1 MKHKLK
7 IFPAFFDAVVSGEKN
22 FEVRDNNDR
31 GFKHGDIVRLCEF
44 TKEGMYTGREIEKR
58 ITYVS
63 NYGQL
68 DGYVVFG
75 MADVVP
81 NVEGEPGRDKL

>member
-7 IFPAFFDAVVSGEKN
+7 ILPAFFEAVVSGEKN

-31 GFKHGDIVRLCEF
+31 GFQRGDIVRLCEY
-44 TKEGMYTGREIEKR
+44 TKDRMYTGGEIEKH

-63 NYGQL
+63 NFGQL

-81 NVEGEPGRDKL
+81 NG

>member
-7 IFPAFFDAVVSGEKN
+7 ILPAFFEAVASGDKN

-31 GFKHGDIVRLCEF
+31 GFQRGDTVRLCEY
-44 TKEGMYTGREIEKR
+44 TKDGMYTGREIEKR

-63 NYGQL
+63 NYGQK

-75 MADVVP
+75 IADA
-81 NVEGEPGRDKL
+81 